1 MSVITVM
8 KEIKAIHLEYVSLI
22 KIGKFYNVYLR
33 DAYILSY
40 LFGYKLRDMEQ
51 DIKTC
56 GFPEIALNKVIST
69 LENKK

>member
-8 KEIKAIHLEYVSLI
+8 KEIKAIHPEYVSLI

-51 DIKTC
+51 D
-56 GFPEIALNKVIST
+56 
-69 LENKK
+69 KK